1 MKTILVCAQKGGVGK
16 TTIADELAFS
26 LDRAKLS
33 YNFYDLDAQGG
44 CTHEK
49 QEFDDAEYS
58 IVDTPGAL
66 QEDMV
71 GWMKSSDLII
81 IPTRPSMRDIPP
93 LQTMIEIVSD
103 NKITVPVIFVVNGWN
118 RFKASS
124 DFMEWFTA
132 EYSSFNVASLVQSED
147 FVKAAA
153 AGKSVYDIHSST
165 YLPKLQMSNLLKM
178 VNKMLNTSDFV

>member
-44 CTHEK
+44 CIHEK
-49 QEFDDAEYS
+49 QECDDAEYS

-93 LQTMIEIVSD
+93 LQTMIDIVSD
-103 NKITVPVIFVVNGWN
+103 NKITVPVIFFFFFFFFSHTWSFWN
-118 RFKASS
+118 INQIRRFHPTNHI
-124 DFMEWFTA
+124 F
-132 EYSSFNVASLVQSED
+132 L
-147 FVKAAA
+147 
-153 AGKSVYDIHSST
+153 
-165 YLPKLQMSNLLKM
+165 
-178 VNKMLNTSDFV
+178 

>member
-1 MKTILVCAQKGGVGK
+1 MKTILVCSEKGGVGK

-26 LDRAKLS
+26 LDRAELS

-44 CTHEK
+44 CIHEK
-49 QEFDDAEYS
+49 REFDDSEYT

-93 LQTMIEIVSD
+93 LQTMIDIIED
-103 NKITVPVIFVVNGWN
+103 NKINVPVIFVVNGWN

-132 EYSSFNVASLVQSED
+132 EYPSFNVTSLVQSED

-153 AGKSVYDIHSST
+153 AGKSVCSVHSST
-165 YLPKLQMSNLLKM
+165 YLPKIQMNNLLKM
-178 VNKMLNTSDFV
+178 VNEMLNTSVFV